1 MLQQSSGPGVE
12 WNCMS
17 QLPFKMWGGKI
28 DAWPR
33 GQCVQPPGQLRPQPC
48 SPASFP
54 DGLPRG
60 LDEAVEKIEVFAEP
74 I

>member
-1 MLQQSSGPGVE
+1 M
-12 WNCMS
+12 
-17 QLPFKMWGGKI
+17 
-28 DAWPR
+28 R
-33 GQCVQPPGQLRPQPC
+33 GLEASVCSPPGQLRPQPC

-60 LDEAVEKIEVFAEP
+60 PDEAVEKIEVFAEP

>member
-1 MLQQSSGPGVE
+1 MRGPEASV
-12 WNCMS
+12 WH
-17 QLPFKMWGGKI
+17 
-28 DAWPR
+28 
-33 GQCVQPPGQLRPQPC
+33 PPGQLRPQPC

-60 LDEAVEKIEVFAEP
+60 PDEEVEEIKLFAEP